1 MHLQILRE
9 NSIRRGYAA
18 QIATQFLQ
26 SKSQQTHS
34 RAVAAAIAFNHQE

>member
-18 QIATQFLQ
+18 QTATQFLQ
-26 SKSQQTHS
+26 SKTTSIAS
-34 RAVAAAIAFNHQE
+34 RPGCFGSSD